1 MTIKILTTI
10 AVLFTL
16 TACQN
21 AQENQA
27 EHDAKVAADARAELL
42 IELEAAAN
50 TEARQKKEEIE
61 ETNTLAPMGVVVY
74 DGKLIIDT
82 NQTKT
87 FFQEMAATMKAKADQ
102 FAKDL
107 EEGNINNPQAG
118 IEMNQTNINID
129 LNKTKSFFENWE
141 KTVEG
146 YVKQFEAMTKQLNNE
161 NLGK

>member
-1 MTIKILTTI
+1 
-10 AVLFTL
+10 
-16 TACQN
+16 
-21 AQENQA
+21 
-27 EHDAKVAADARAELL
+27 
-42 IELEAAAN
+42 
-50 TEARQKKEEIE
+50 
-61 ETNTLAPMGVVVY
+61 MGVVVY

-87 FFQEMAATMKAKADQ
+87 FFQEMAATMKAKADK